1 MSIYK
6 NKNWRT
12 ILANDFNED
21 LSYKKAQDF
30 IDLPVDEKLTEF
42 KRLHAKYLGKYK
54 YMYFLPQSGIH
65 KLKFEKDECYT
76 RYLHNDAIN
85 YEYSYGDELE
95 KQSPYYVKKYR
106 KSLESD
112 NDALI
117 YRYKRLYLAVQRNKW
132 AMNQNRNYF
141 QNYRMDE

>member
-6 NKNWRT
+6 NNNWKT

-30 IDLPVDEKLTEF
+30 IDLSVDEKLTEF

-54 YMYFLPQSGIH
+54 YMYFLPQSGTH
-65 KLKFEKDECYT
+65 KLKFEKDEYST

-85 YEYSYGDELE
+85 YEYSYGDDLE
-95 KQSPYYVKKYR
+95 KHSPYYVKKYR
-106 KSLESD
+106 KSLEKD